1 MPPRRRKRLDPALF
15 DLPVEKIK
23 QGCFTD
29 RYFQRTREIL
39 KSDERDPVVVLQV
52 SAKSAG
58 YLSGID
64 ESVALLKLCSD
75 DWSALTVH
83 ALYEGDRVEAWDT
96 VMTIEGPYARFAHL
110 ETLYLGTLARRTRIC
125 TNTRLAVEAARP
137 KPVLFF
143 GARHDHWSPQAGDGF
158 AAFVGGAQAVSTET
172 QGSLFGARGVGIVPH
187 ALISAY
193 GGDAVVATKKFADH
207 VQPDV
212 QVIADVDYH
221 NDCVGTTI
229 AVARALEGRLWGVRL
244 DTSENLVDKSIVPA
258 MGTFKPTGV
267 NPQLV
272 WNVRNA
278 LDAEG
283 LGEVKVVVGG
293 GFDAARIRAFEEEKA
308 PVDFYAVGAAIMNDG
323 RFDFTGDIVTVDG
336 KAESKVGREL
346 RPNPKLEK
354 VK

>member
-15 DLPVEKIK
+15 ELPVEKIK

-29 RYFQRTREIL
+29 RYFQRTREVL
-39 KSDERDPVVVLQV
+39 KSDNRDPVVLLQV
-52 SAKSAG
+52 SAWSAG
-58 YLSGID
+58 YVSGID

-75 DWSALTVH
+75 DWSSLTVH
-83 ALYEGDRVEAWDT
+83 ALYEGDRVEPWDT
-96 VMTIEGPYARFAHL
+96 VMTVEGPYARFAHL
-110 ETLYLGTLARRTRIC
+110 ETLYLGTLTRRTRIC

-137 KPVLFF
+137 KPVMFF
-143 GARHDHWSPQAGDGF
+143 GARHDHWSAQAGDGF
-158 AAFVGGAQAVSTET
+158 AAFVGGAHAVSTET
-172 QGSLFGARGVGIVPH
+172 QGAFFGARAVGIVPH

-193 GGDAVVATKKFADH
+193 DGDAVLATKKFADH
-207 VQPDV
+207 VGAEI
-212 QVIADVDYH
+212 QVIADVDYA
-221 NDCVGTTI
+221 NDSVGTTL

-244 DTSENLVDKSIVPA
+244 DTSETLVDKSIVPA

-283 LGEVKVVVGG
+283 LGEVKVIVGG
-293 GFDAARIRAFEEEKA
+293 GFDPARIRAFEDEKA
-308 PVDFYAVGAAIMNDG
+308 PVDFYAVGASIVNDG
-323 RFDFTGDIVTVDG
+323 RFSFSGDIVTVDG
-336 KAESKVGREL
+336 RPQSKVGVEVKQ
-346 RPNPKLEK
+346 NPKLER